1 MRNLIGIQLAGLAL
15 LPTSAMAQDFD
26 PYSYV
31 KRLPSDCEDVRE
43 MMNMKTGKMEF
54 LYVASCNRA
63 GFSSFSRLEG
73 VTKVSP
79 SVIMIPIQ
87 EIKADPGPG
96 LQMINGH
103 YCSGL
108 PAKPQD
114 SVAWI
119 CQSTGWTSD

>member
-1 MRNLIGIQLAGLAL
+1 MRNLIGIQLAGLVL
-15 LPTSAMAQDFD
+15 LPTSAMARDFD

-63 GFSSFSRLEG
+63 GFSSFAKLER
-73 VTKVSP
+73 VRKVSP
-79 SVIMIPIQ
+79 SVIMIPMQ
-87 EIKADPGPG
+87 EIKPDHGSG
-96 LQMINGH
+96 VQTINGY

-108 PAKPQD
+108 PANPQD
-114 SVAWI
+114 SVAWN
-119 CQSTGWTSD
+119 CQSKGWTSK